1 MIKID
6 NDFRNFA
13 KSRGVNGHTLDDYT
27 SSINAGYINPTILE
41 ERQLNVTQMDV
52 FSRLMME
59 KIIFLG
65 TEINSDVA
73 NIVNAQ
79 MLYLSSLGDDE
90 ICFNINS
97 PGGEVY
103 SGMAIIDT
111 MNYIQND
118 IQTVCMGMA
127 ASMGAVILSAGE
139 KGKRGALPHS
149 RVMIHQPLGGARGQA
164 SDILIEAEQIKLV
177 KEELCRMLAEN
188 SNKPYDRVVI
198 DCDRDHWMTA
208 KEALDYGLIDKIYT
222 KKI

>member
-1 MIKID
+1 MFET
-6 NDFRNFA
+6 NDFVKFS
-13 KSRGVNGHTLDDYT
+13 KSNGVNEIGLDKYRKFMD
-27 SSINAGYINPTILE
+27 GYINPTILE

-65 TEINSDVA
+65 TSINADVA

-79 MLYLSSLGDDE
+79 MLYLSSLGDED
-90 ICFNINS
+90 ITININS

-111 MNYIQND
+111 MNFIQNE

-127 ASMGAVILSAGE
+127 ASMGAVILSCGE

-149 RVMIHQPLGGARGQA
+149 RVMIHQPLGGAQGQA

-177 KEELCRMLAEN
+177 KDELCRILAEK
-188 SNKPYDRVVI
+188 SGQPLEKVI
-198 DCDRDHWMTA
+198 ADCDRDHWLTA
-208 KEALDYGLIDKIYT
+208 NEALEYGLIDTIYT
-222 KKI
+222 KKK

>member
-1 MIKID
+1 MFET
-6 NDFRNFA
+6 NDFVKFS
-13 KSRGVNGHTLDDYT
+13 KSNGVNEIGLDKYRKFMD
-27 SSINAGYINPTILE
+27 GYINPTILE

-65 TEINSDVA
+65 TSINADVA

-79 MLYLSSLGDDE
+79 MLYLSSLGDED
-90 ICFNINS
+90 ITININS

-111 MNYIQND
+111 MNFIQNE

-127 ASMGAVILSAGE
+127 ASMGAVILSCGE
-139 KGKRGALPHS
+139 NGKRGALPHS
-149 RVMIHQPLGGARGQA
+149 RVMIHQPLGGAQGQA

-177 KEELCRMLAEN
+177 KDELCRILAEK
-188 SNKPYDRVVI
+188 SGQPLEKVI
-198 DCDRDHWMTA
+198 ADCDRDHWLTA
-208 KEALDYGLIDKIYT
+208 NEALEYGLIDTIYT
-222 KKI
+222 KKK